1 MDFKYFLSVIG
12 LVLIIEGSPYSL
24 FPEKLKK
31 FLEQILKISDSYLR
45 VFGLVVMLAGLI
57 VLYLSKR

>member
-12 LVLIIEGSPYSL
+12 LVLIIEGSPYFL

-31 FLEQILKISDSYLR
+31 FLEQIINISDGYLR
-45 VFGLVVMLAGLI
+45 VFGLVVMLAGLV
-57 VLYLSKR
+57 VLYLSKN

>member
-12 LVLIIEGSPYSL
+12 LVLIIEGSPYFL

-31 FLEQILKISDSYLR
+31 FLEQILKVSDSYLR
-45 VFGLVVMLAGLI
+45 MVGLIIMLAGLI
-57 VLYLSKR
+57 VLYLAKR

>member
-12 LVLIIEGSPYSL
+12 LVLIIEGSPYFL

-31 FLEQILKISDSYLR
+31 FLEKIINISDGYLR
-45 VFGLVVMLAGLI
+45 VFGLVVMLAGLV
-57 VLYLSKR
+57 VLYLSRM

>member
-12 LVLIIEGSPYSL
+12 LVLIIEGSPYFL

-31 FLEQILKISDSYLR
+31 FLAQILNISDGYLR
-45 VFGLVVMLAGLI
+45 AFGLVVMLAGLV
-57 VLYLSKR
+57 VLYLSRM